1 MSSISNRD
9 RIIYS
14 MVQLEILREQLKICC
29 QSGFVEQ
36 PNMVDQVHHP
46 GNYTFTQDMD
56 FNQHHFNNQVPPQP
70 PQQANL
76 APSNSQMKGNSTSKK
91 SKGKKNEVQNQVPQQ
106 QFNLND
112 L

>member
-1 MSSISNRD
+1 MSTISNRD

-14 MVQLEILREQLKICC
+14 MVQLEILRDQLRICA

-46 GNYTFTQDMD
+46 GNYNMGQDMD
-56 FNQHHFNNQVPPQP
+56 FSHHHFNNQVSHPPP
-70 PQQANL
+70 QANL
-76 APSNSQMKGNSTSKK
+76 VPPPSQMKATSASKK
-91 SKGKKNEVQNQVPQQ
+91 SKGKKNEVQNQAPQQ